1 MSFVLNIYKPKANL
15 VYKLKKKKKS
25 YTLHSIAAFVPL
37 LMDLFEG
44 V

>member
-1 MSFVLNIYKPKANL
+1 MSFVLNIYKPKSNL
-15 VYKLKKKKKS
+15 VYKLKKKKS

>member
-1 MSFVLNIYKPKANL
+1 MLFVLNIYKPKSNL
-15 VYKLKKKKKS
+15 VYKLKKNKKS
-25 YTLHSIAAFVPL
+25 YTLHSVAAFVSL